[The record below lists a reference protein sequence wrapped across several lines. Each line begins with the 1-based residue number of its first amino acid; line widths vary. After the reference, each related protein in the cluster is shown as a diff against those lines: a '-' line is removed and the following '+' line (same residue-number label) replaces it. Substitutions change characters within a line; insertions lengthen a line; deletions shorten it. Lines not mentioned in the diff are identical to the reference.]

1 MALTGRGPGFPQ
13 RLLLFFVVLFPISGL
28 CKCSQVKKKFMSVAK
43 KSAFLKTFVEFQ
55 GSESIPV
62 PETVCFVQG
71 FFPPLLSPTISAFFS
86 YPLAAL

>member
-1 MALTGRGPGFPQ
+1 
-13 RLLLFFVVLFPISGL
+13 
-28 CKCSQVKKKFMSVAK
+28 MSVAK

-71 FFPPLLSPTISAFFS
+71 FFPPSALTYNFS
-86 YPLAAL
+86 FLFLPSGSFVSCGWSWCLWSLVEPSKVGAGA